1 MESVSRKEFRV
12 IRKTRVSEEIIG
24 QVRDLITSGRLQIGD
39 RLPAERELA
48 KILQVGRSTVRE
60 AIRALESLGILEAR
74 PGEGTFLVSNP
85 AEAQPDPITANAF
98 KSWENQRTL
107 FEVRMVIEPD
117 LAALAAR
124 RASFEQ
130 ILKMREILR
139 EQETA
144 VRQGETGIKADSTF
158 HFLMAEA
165 AGNAML
171 LRIMDSLMDL
181 LRETR
186 ETSLQAGG
194 RSLRS
199 MRQHKAILRAIETR
213 DPAAAERHM
222 REHITEM
229 EQLVFSSQEWP
240 AGSAVDSSPLPPR
253 SKVGE
258 SA

>member
-1 MESVSRKEFRV
+1 
-12 IRKTRVSEEIIG
+12 
-24 QVRDLITSGRLQIGD
+24 
-39 RLPAERELA
+39 
-48 KILQVGRSTVRE
+48 
-60 AIRALESLGILEAR
+60 
-74 PGEGTFLVSNP
+74 
-85 AEAQPDPITANAF
+85 
-98 KSWENQRTL
+98 
-107 FEVRMVIEPD
+107 MVIEPD

-130 ILKMREILR
+130 ILKMREVLR
-139 EQETA
+139 EQEA
-144 VRQGETGIKADSTF
+144 SVRQGETGIKADSTF

-165 AGNAML
+165 AGNEIL

-194 RSLRS
+194 RSIRS
-199 MRQHKAILRAIETR
+199 LKQHKALLRAIETR

-229 EQLVFSSQEWP
+229 EQLVFSTQEWP
-240 AGSAVDSSPLPPR
+240 AGSAADTTQGPLP